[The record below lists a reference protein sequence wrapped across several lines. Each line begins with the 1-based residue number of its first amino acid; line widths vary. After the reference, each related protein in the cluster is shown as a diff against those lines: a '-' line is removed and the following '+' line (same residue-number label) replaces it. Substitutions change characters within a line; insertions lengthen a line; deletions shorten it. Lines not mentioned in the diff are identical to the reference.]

1 MWAGFSPAFMENI
14 RSRETAAGIA
24 RQPASGIRHPAS
36 GIRHP
41 LCAGG
46 LSKPAKPLKSL
57 SPRVKKK
64 TET

>member
-36 GIRHP
+36 GIRFVR
-41 LCAGG
+41 A
-46 LSKPAKPLKSL
+46 A
-57 SPRVKKK
+57 
-64 TET
+64 